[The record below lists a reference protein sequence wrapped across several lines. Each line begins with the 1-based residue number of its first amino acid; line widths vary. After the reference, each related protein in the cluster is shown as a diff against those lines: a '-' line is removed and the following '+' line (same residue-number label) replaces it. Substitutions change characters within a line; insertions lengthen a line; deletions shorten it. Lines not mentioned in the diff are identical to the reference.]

1 MKKSKINEKDIINDT
16 NKMLNFIDDL
26 DNIDIEKVDI
36 EKLEK
41 DIKTFENELIKKYK
55 DILPKEDLDSKE

>member
-41 DIKTFENELIKKYK
+41 DIKTFENELTKKYK